1 MPLKYPFSKLLISL
15 LAATAP
21 ISGQSAEP
29 AEIKQ
34 QAASAD
40 VAGPEA
46 PMVERVLMVPV
57 NAQRNI
63 RLQVTVLQPSGPG
76 PFPVA
81 VINHGAAGNMPSTAM
96 PRFRHSFASYYF
108 LSRGYAVVLPMVRGH
123 AGSEGKIRPFGCNQE
138 SIALD
143 NARDFRAVIDH
154 VARDPALDTQR
165 VVMAG
170 QSFGGWNT
178 LAFGSLGDA
187 RVKGLVNFAGGMGIS
202 NCLDTGQVLARG
214 AERFAST
221 TRAPSIWFYGDNDSI
236 FAKPVWKT
244 MHERYTAWG
253 GQAQLVAFGSFMKD
267 SHALLAYPEGL
278 SIWAP
283 RVDGFLQE
291 LGLPSSVTHPE
302 YLPHEFPQPSGYAAV
317 DDVAA
322 VPYSDEKARDFYR
335 KFLERPMPRAYVISR
350 FGYAG
355 SFYGGFDPIGRGLK
369 DCRERSRECQIYAV
383 DDYVVWQRRTPAP
396 PASDFAVVD
405 NVAAVP
411 FVSDSGRE
419 GYQKFLAMRLPKAFA
434 VAPDGA
440 WSAASMGPDPVATA
454 LENCSRA
461 HLGCR
466 LYAVDH
472 TVVWDPQP

>member
-1 MPLKYPFSKLLISL
+1 MSLRFGFFKLLISL
-15 LAATAP
+15 LAAAA
-21 ISGQSAEP
+21 ISTWAAEP
-29 AEIKQ
+29 VANRN
-34 QAASAD
+34 AAVRAD
-40 VAGPEA
+40 APGPDA
-46 PMVERVLMVPV
+46 PMNERVLMVPV
-57 NAQRNI
+57 DGRRNI
-63 RLQVTVLQPSGPG
+63 RLQVTVLHPSGRG

-81 VINHGAAGNMPSTAM
+81 VINHGAAGHMPSNSM

-138 SIALD
+138 SVALD
-143 NARDFRAVIDH
+143 NARDIRAVIDH
-154 VARDPALDTQR
+154 LAHHPALDTQR

-187 RVKGLVNFAGGMGIS
+187 RVKGLLNFAGGMGIS
-202 NCLDTGQVLARG
+202 NCEETGPVLARG

-236 FAKPVWKT
+236 FAKPVWQY

-278 SIWAP
+278 SIWVP
-283 RVDGFLQE
+283 RVDEFLKN
-291 LGLPSSVTHPE
+291 LGLPASITHPE
-302 YLPHEFPQPSGYAAV
+302 YLPHEFPEPSGYASV

-322 VPYSDEKARDFYR
+322 VPYLDERGREFYK
-335 KFLERPMPRAYVISR
+335 KFLERPMPRAYVISS

-383 DDYVVWQRRTPAP
+383 DDYVVWQRRSPVP
-396 PASDFAVVD
+396 PASNFAPVD
-405 NVAAVP
+405 DVAAVP
-411 FVSDSGRE
+411 YVSDSGRE